1 MCIGVSHQSV
11 GDQGGQKMSDPLD
24 LELWV
29 IMGHLTWFWEL
40 GLDLLTDQYMLLTSD
55 ASFQSLLWYA

>member
-1 MCIGVSHQSV
+1 V